1 MIFFQNKSKNNNYL
15 SFLAKSSLSLI
26 LLTAIAINCGD
37 VLSIPTSATNTQVT
51 ANLAEVLS
59 LSVSEQDINLSLMPA
74 TSGVSTSASTTVDV
88 STNSTSGYQ
97 LTMSA
102 AHSSINSTTSDSK
115 IESISNAT
123 TSSPQPLTANTWGWY
138 SDNLGTFNN
147 LYVSLPASG
156 SERLVRKTE
165 NNATASPTVVNFG
178 VNVDLSLPA
187 GTYSNT
193 IVFTA
198 ISNSIPSAT
207 LASSPI
213 SPAESNAIDVYPST
227 GWGGDTVT
235 ITSNGLFQNVESVT
249 VGGTNCMS
257 YAIDSANM
265 IRCVLPNLPVNN
277 SGYMVAVSTDSG
289 PVDLSNLT
297 IRYIDPYRVTIT
309 GNTTTEVRTMQDFT
323 AENCLAMDTYQV
335 ATLTDERN
343 NQSYR
348 IRKMPDN
355 KCWMID
361 NLKYAGESNTD
372 LANSDGTYGIIF
384 NNSSSTYNTQNGQVS
399 PYSSNNF
406 DKAFYNNPAS
416 QSYCHDSGIANSYT
430 GCGFFYN
437 WYAATAGTG
446 IYETPEPNVNVTG
459 SICPSGWSLPSG
471 TSDGTTPTSTGSS
484 YAAADFPVLNASMLA
499 GYPTT
504 GTYISEG
511 YYQNWQYNSPWEG
524 VFAGQRRNSFV
535 DAGTTQIYWTST
547 AYQSNDGTKSS
558 ARTLTVTNTLV
569 APGADFA
576 IKPSG
581 LAVRCVLRIN

>member
-1 MIFFQNKSKNNNYL
+1 MISYRNKLKHNRYL
-15 SFLAKSSLSLI
+15 SLLTKSFPLLVPLVAIIVNCGSALSL
-26 LLTAIAINCGD
+26 
-37 VLSIPTSATNTQVT
+37 PTSATNTQVT

-213 SPAESNAIDVYPST
+213 SPTESNAIDVYPST

-384 NNSSSTYNTQNGQVS
+384 NNSAGAYNTQNGQNT
-399 PYSSNNF
+399 PINDYNYN
-406 DKAFYNNPAS
+406 KAFYNNPAS
-416 QSYCHDSGIANSYT
+416 QSYCHSSAIDNSYT

-446 IYETPEPNVNVTG
+446 VYDTSAPNINVSG
-459 SICPSGWSLPSG
+459 SICPSGWNLPSG
-471 TSDGTTPTSTGSS
+471 TSDGITPTGTGSS
-484 YAAADFPVLNASMLA
+484 YAMADYPVLNASLFNNSL
-499 GYPTT
+499 TT

-511 YYQNWQYNSPWEG
+511 YYQNWQPNTYWDGILS
-524 VFAGQRRNSFV
+524 GQRRNNFIDSS
-535 DAGTTQIYWTST
+535 ATQLYWSST
-547 AYQSNDGTKSS
+547 AYESTDGTKSS

-569 APGADFA
+569 VPGADFA

-581 LAVRCVLRIN
+581 LAVRCVLRTN

>member
-1 MIFFQNKSKNNNYL
+1 MIFFQNKLKHNNFSFFFVRNSL
-15 SFLAKSSLSLI
+15 LLAFLAA
-26 LLTAIAINCGD
+26 TAVNCGNI
-37 VLSIPTSATNTQVT
+37 LSAPASATNTQVT

-213 SPAESNAIDVYPST
+213 SPTESNAIDVYPST

-257 YAIDSANM
+257 YVIDSANM

-343 NQSYR
+343 NQSY
-348 IRKMPDN
+348 K
-355 KCWMID
+355 KCQTIS
-361 NLKYAGESNTD
+361 AG
-372 LANSDGTYGIIF
+372 
-384 NNSSSTYNTQNGQVS
+384 
-399 PYSSNNF
+399 
-406 DKAFYNNPAS
+406 
-416 QSYCHDSGIANSYT
+416 
-430 GCGFFYN
+430 
-437 WYAATAGTG
+437 
-446 IYETPEPNVNVTG
+446 
-459 SICPSGWSLPSG
+459 
-471 TSDGTTPTSTGSS
+471 
-484 YAAADFPVLNASMLA
+484 
-499 GYPTT
+499 
-504 GTYISEG
+504 
-511 YYQNWQYNSPWEG
+511 
-524 VFAGQRRNSFV
+524 
-535 DAGTTQIYWTST
+535 
-547 AYQSNDGTKSS
+547 
-558 ARTLTVTNTLV
+558 
-569 APGADFA
+569 
-576 IKPSG
+576 
-581 LAVRCVLRIN
+581 